1 MGSSPIN
8 EDSPHY
14 EYEVFSQDAKLLEE
28 AQLFLNIC
36 NSVFITFRWQE
47 FSSSK
52 ETLSCFSRKFPRFIL
67 LPQKL
72 RQ

>member
-36 NSVFITFRWQE
+36 NSVFITFR
-47 FSSSK
+47 
-52 ETLSCFSRKFPRFIL
+52 
-67 LPQKL
+67 
-72 RQ
+72 